1 MKRLNFF
8 SALNEATDSG
18 ENLWATSQKEIEG
31 LNAEIVGFESEKADQ
46 ELHITRNLARINVLT
61 NQVEDLNNK
70 LKESEVIVENAVKEK
85 ALMERKLIVIQELW
99 EKQKI
104 RQETF

>member
-1 MKRLNFF
+1 
-8 SALNEATDSG
+8 
-18 ENLWATSQKEIEG
+18 
-31 LNAEIVGFESEKADQ
+31 
-46 ELHITRNLARINVLT
+46 VLT
-61 NQVEDLNNK
+61 NQVADFNKK

-85 ALMERKLIVIQELW
+85 GVMERKLIVIQELW